1 MNFGGPVPHFQ
12 TNLNH
17 SIAFLKKHY
26 HSIVPQNCY
35 LNVALLFSIK
45 MKPFVYIYIYI
56 YIHTVY
62 IYPNS
67 VDFPSYCT
75 WLVVSAPLENI
86 SQLGLLFPIYGKN
99 VPNHQPDTLVRNVY
113 SVLNCFQTCFSYIP
127 IICHY
132 IAFPLEVPKKGVTL
146 NHPFQK
152 VFHYKPST
160 NWGTTIYGNPHICI
174 SPNISPYTSISS
186 STGS

>member
-17 SIAFLKKHY
+17 SIAFFKKTLPFN
-26 HSIVPQNCY
+26 SPTKLLSQCGIVVLHQNET
-35 LNVALLFSIK
+35 IR
-45 MKPFVYIYIYI
+45 IYIYI